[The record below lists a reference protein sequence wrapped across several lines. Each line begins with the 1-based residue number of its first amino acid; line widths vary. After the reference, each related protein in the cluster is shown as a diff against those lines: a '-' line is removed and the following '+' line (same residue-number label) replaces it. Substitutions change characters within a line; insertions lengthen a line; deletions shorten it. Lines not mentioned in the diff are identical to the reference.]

1 MKRELDAVS
10 GTLANM
16 IKTQADDNK
25 FTSIDGGTMV
35 TDKVIVMITMTI
47 ITFSFGIMPLKL
59 YSKVKSNDHSNTSKI
74 RWRNLISFSSCFGG
88 GVFIAACLLDLLPD
102 VEEKMGQVLAELKNK
117 YNVEYFADFPI
128 SQFLMVVGFLLI
140 LTIEQGVLHFQELW
154 KMDEER
160 QPLLNTDIQASAESY
175 NTSQSHQHN
184 PPSSHNHDHHQI
196 SSHNDH
202 GVASAGVGSHA
213 SHAHDGGYHSH
224 IDHDITKHSSLR
236 SFMLLLAL
244 SFHSVFEGIAI
255 GLQDTSG
262 QLVTIFTAVMF
273 HKAVMAFSLGL
284 NIAQS
289 DLSTQTIF
297 MSNIMFSIASPIGV
311 GLGIAVADLPSSLP
325 QDLCSGILQGIAG
338 GTFLYITFFEVLP
351 HELNLPQNRLWKV
364 LFIILGFSCICA
376 LLFLA
381 S

>member
-1 MKRELDAVS
+1 MKKELDVVS
-10 GTLANM
+10 GSLANM

-25 FTSIDGGTMV
+25 FTNISGGTMV

-102 VEEKMGQVLAELKNK
+102 VEEKMGQVLAELKK
-117 YNVEYFADFPI
+117 EHNVEYFADFPI

-140 LTIEQGVLHFQELW
+140 LAIEQGVLHFQELW
-154 KMDEER
+154 KLDEER

-175 NTSQSHQHN
+175 YTSQGHRHN
-184 PPSSHNHDHHQI
+184 PSSHDHNLHQVAPHNEH
-196 SSHNDH
+196 SSI
-202 GVASAGVGSHA
+202 ASAGVGGHA

-311 GLGIAVADLPSSLP
+311 GLGMAVADLPSSLP
-325 QDLCSGILQGIAG
+325 QDLCSGVLQGIAG